1 MIDFDGPVANY
12 PLIIQN
18 AYEQGAEIVLYSHGA
33 PVITAWDGIWKA
45 GPLTRLYLAQS
56 PGQEW
61 VMKAYNYPKR
71 IQVIGW
77 HYCEQREF
85 VPNADVKKVL
95 FAPEHPHS
103 NGYMLAE
110 ARKLTEKV
118 YSDLCSLPFTTM
130 RHEGPV
136 PLDESIQ
143 AIDNTDLVIS
153 YPGTFACLA
162 IARGKPV
169 VMYGQNIKPHD
180 GYTDAS
186 LKYVTHWD
194 AYQSYMRYH
203 YDISETD
210 TMATESIIRRA
221 AMVEETDWRNR
232 FIGEQLKAEVLFN
245 ALNRLQ

>member
-1 MIDFDGPVANY
+1 VAGY
-12 PLIIQN
+12 PSIIQA

-33 PVITAWDGIWKA
+33 PVITAWDGIWKP

-71 IQVIGW
+71 IKVIGW

-85 VPNADVKKVL
+85 QPCEDIKNIL
-95 FAPEHPHS
+95 FAPEHPHT

-110 ARKLTEKV
+110 ARELTEKV
-118 YSDLCSLPFTTM
+118 YNNLLDMPFDII

-136 PLDESIQ
+136 TLDESIKT
-143 AIDNTDLVIS
+143 IDGADVVIT

-169 VMYGQNIKPHD
+169 VMYGQNIRPHD
-180 GYTDAS
+180 GYSDTT
-186 LKYVTHWD
+186 LKYVAHWED
-194 AYQSYMRYH
+194 YQGCMRYH

-210 TMATESIIRRA
+210 LKATESIIRRA
-221 AMVEETDWRNR
+221 GMVEETDWRND
-232 FIGEQLKAEVLFN
+232 FIGEQMKPDSLIDAIKGL
-245 ALNRLQ
+245 